1 MSPRGT
7 RIFVTRK
14 LWEAKARSLL
24 RWGRRTKSS
33 GATLEPIRPRRDDQ
47 SPMGASDCLSEPRF
61 LRRERGRVATRR
73 PRSQGTKAPR
83 SSAARSGSTGSSS
96 SAPDFWRP
104 RLRGRWQIRRCR
116 NREDIARAKAAR
128 GDLPTPFCD
137 LDTHE
142 VGAHRVSDRALDGR
156 WIQVPSPSMSDQ
168 WKIGVSGTIPATRS
182 AFWAPRIAPSAP
194 CPLIDGASIGKPF
207 CTRGRNTWTSR
218 SCPNSESLLCDSS
231 PER

>member
-1 MSPRGT
+1 MINHPWGRPIASQSPVFSDENGVVWRPDDLALRAPRHLGQAPRGP
-7 RIFVTRK
+7 
-14 LWEAKARSLL
+14 EAPDRAL
-24 RWGRRTKSS
+24 
-33 GATLEPIRPRRDDQ
+33 P
-47 SPMGASDCLSEPRF
+47 
-61 LRRERGRVATRR
+61 
-73 PRSQGTKAPR
+73 
-83 SSAARSGSTGSSS
+83 
-96 SAPDFWRP
+96 APDFWRP
-104 RLRGRWQIRRCR
+104 RLRGRWQVRRCR

-142 VGAHRVSDRALDGR
+142 VGAHRVSDRALDSR

-207 CTRGRNTWTSR
+207 CTGGRNTWTSR